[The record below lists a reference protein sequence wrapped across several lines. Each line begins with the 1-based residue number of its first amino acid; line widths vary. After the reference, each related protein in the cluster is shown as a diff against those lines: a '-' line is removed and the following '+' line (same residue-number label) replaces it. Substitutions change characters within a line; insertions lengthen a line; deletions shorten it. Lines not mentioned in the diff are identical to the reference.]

1 MASTETTRNP
11 QEAPEYSCHRIVKN
25 AADGASQTT
34 KELGINMRGAL
45 RALIQVV
52 PSGGAN
58 PNVAVSWWSEEAGA
72 FIQEH
77 TPITKAGVGVNVPY
91 EFAVDANGRIML
103 VTVTAGIAGGQT
115 VRVMVAGAEIG
126 RV

>member
-11 QEAPEYSCHRIVKN
+11 SEAPEYSCHRIVKN
-25 AADGASQTT
+25 AADPALQTT

-58 PNVAVSWWSEEAGA
+58 PNVAVSWWSEEAGK
-72 FIQEH
+72 FVQEH
-77 TPITKAGVGVNVPY
+77 TPITKAGVGINTPY

-103 VTVTAGIAGGQT
+103 VTITAGIAASQE

>member
-11 QEAPEYSCHRIVKN
+11 SQSPEYSCHRIVKN
-25 AADGASQTT
+25 AADSLPETNTAR
-34 KELGINMRGAL
+34 GINMRAAL

-58 PNVAVSWWSEEAGA
+58 PTITVQWWSEEAGK
-72 FIQEH
+72 FVQEH
-77 TPITKAGVGVNVPY
+77 TAITKAGVGINTPY
-91 EFAVDANGRIML
+91 EFALDCNGRIMFVA
-103 VTVTAGIAGGQT
+103 VTSGIAAAQE
-115 VRVMVAGAEIG
+115 VRIMVAGAEID